1 MSVQNFITKT
11 SDAIDVTSDVAA
23 LKQVQYSN
31 AMGDLVREL
40 KILSSLPML
49 SPALKAKVDGALD
62 KLSGL
67 KDKIDLNLE
76 KKED

>member
-1 MSVQNFITKT
+1 MNVQNFITKT